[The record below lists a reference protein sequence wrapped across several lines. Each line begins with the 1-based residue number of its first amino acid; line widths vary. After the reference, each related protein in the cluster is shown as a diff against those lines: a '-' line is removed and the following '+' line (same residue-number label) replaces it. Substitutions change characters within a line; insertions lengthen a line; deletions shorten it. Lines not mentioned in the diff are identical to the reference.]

1 MASFWNF
8 VKIYERN
15 IWQVSFGYFFLT
27 TFFHMIYN
35 HFEKGLQKSGSDKI
49 LARTHLPVKLLPYLL
64 NTVYPTGSCTYPY
77 NFKILYPILN
87 FRYDMFTRYVLIT
100 THIIYYMIR
109 YNKLCF
115 KTTIAIHQNEIHYFL
130 IWIRWHAS

>member
-1 MASFWNF
+1 MINRNLMKIMLSIDNHTLKSHDFW
-8 VKIYERN
+8 
-15 IWQVSFGYFFLT
+15 QC
-27 TFFHMIYN
+27 
-35 HFEKGLQKSGSDKI
+35 KI
-49 LARTHLPVKLLPYLL
+49 LFLSARTHLPVKLLLYLL

-115 KTTIAIHQNEIHYFL
+115 KTAIAIHQNEIYYFL
-130 IWIRWHAS
+130 IWIRWHASFCHISMLFIKMKSIPF